1 MESLEPLKTKVNLEH
16 TAILIVDMQ
25 RDYCCEGGI
34 FDKMGFDLEIPRRL
48 ASRLNEFVN
57 EARKALKYIVHIKM
71 TIMPELASPAMK
83 EQYERVGLQRKYDS
97 SYGDFFGVTPVE
109 GEMIIPKYRY
119 SGFASTY
126 LDKFLRANGIKTLVV
141 VGLST
146 NVCVESTVR
155 DAFMLDY
162 HVVVPADMTETSSPE
177 EKEWS
182 LRTIDTFFGE
192 VVESK
197 DLLICW
203 GLA

>member
-1 MESLEPLKTKVNLEH
+1 
-16 TAILIVDMQ
+16 MQ
-25 RDYCCEGGI
+25 RDYCCEGGL
-34 FDKMGFDLEIPRRL
+34 FDKMGFDLEIPRHL
-48 ASRLNEFVN
+48 ASRLNGFLN
-57 EARKALKYIVHIKM
+57 KARKVVKYIIHVKM

-83 EQYERVGLQRKYDS
+83 EQYERAGLQRKYDS

-119 SGFASTY
+119 SGFVSTY
-126 LDKFLRANGIKTLVV
+126 LDKLLRANGIKTVVV

>member
-1 MESLEPLKTKVNLEH
+1 MDLQKLRRKVNPEH
-16 TAILIVDMQ
+16 TAVVIIDMQ

-34 FDKMGFDLEIPRRL
+34 FDKMGFDLEVPRRL
-48 ASRLNEFVN
+48 ASRLNDFVN
-57 EARKALKYIVHIKM
+57 EVRKALKHIVHIKM

-83 EQYERVGLQRKYDS
+83 EQYERVGLQRKYDP
-97 SYGDFFGVTPVE
+97 SYGDFFGITPVE
-109 GEMIIPKYRY
+109 GEVVIPKYRY
-119 SGFASTY
+119 SSFVSTY

-155 DAFMLDY
+155 DGFMLDY
-162 HVVVPADMTETSSPE
+162 NVVVPADMTETSSRE
-177 EKEWS
+177 EKKWS

-197 DLLICW
+197 DLLVCW
-203 GLA
+203 GLAQ